1 MEWSHHIWNI
11 ARCTPRSTDININV
25 WLSSTR
31 HFSLLFAT
39 WLWCSVFT
47 EYTIQ
52 NSILSDVICFIW
64 LLGEWTQRLL
74 KLLMEKGR
82 KMGFVLVK
90 GHTLTPYIFTC
101 EIQQTHAYSFLFASC
116 DDVSLFHRHQP
127 PFLWLYPK
135 RCVCVCVW
143 ARMWILRNTHYITL
157 IYILLLLL
165 LLFIIIT
172 I

>member
-1 MEWSHHIWNI
+1 MKWSHHIWNI
-11 ARCTPRSTDININV
+11 ARCTPCSTDININV

-64 LLGEWTQRLL
+64 LLGEWTQRPL

-90 GHTLTPYIFTC
+90 GHTHLRHIFTWNPANTC
-101 EIQQTHAYSFLFASC
+101 IFISACFVWRCF
-116 DDVSLFHRHQP
+116 SLSPTSATISLALSQ
-127 PFLWLYPK
+127 K
-135 RCVCVCVW
+135 VCVCERRVCDSCV
-143 ARMWILRNTHYITL
+143 THIM
-157 IYILLLLL
+157 
-165 LLFIIIT
+165 
-172 I
+172 